1 MIPADLP
8 RLARRKPDAHK
19 GLFGTVLVAAG
30 SRSMCG
36 AAVLCGLGA
45 LRGGAGRVRIACP
58 ADAWPVVAAG
68 NPCYMTVPLATHSDG
83 TYSESSAAELARLA
97 EQADVFAAGPGLGN
111 RPDVGNLVRTV
122 LTARPDLPAVLD
134 ADAISALSPAGDKFP
149 KRPGPVVLTP
159 HPAEF
164 ARLLGATTA
173 EVQADRERLARDF
186 AARYGVVVLLK
197 GTPTIVT
204 DGVKTRASET
214 GNPGLATGGTGD
226 VLTGLVAA
234 LIGQKMS
241 GYDAACLG
249 AWAHGR
255 AGDLAAADLSEVAL
269 TAADLPDYLP
279 RVFKELETSS

>member
-8 RLARRKPDAHK
+8 RLARRKPDSHK
-19 GLFGTVLVAAG
+19 GLFGTVLIAAG
-30 SRSMCG
+30 GRGMTG
-36 AAVLCGLGA
+36 AAVLAGLGA

-58 ADAWPVVAAG
+58 ADAVPVVAAG
-68 NPCYMTVPLATHSDG
+68 NPCYMVAALPTHADG
-83 TYSESSAAELARLA
+83 TYSESSAAELVRLA
-97 EQADVFAAGPGLGN
+97 EKADVFAAGPGLGN

-134 ADAISALSPAGDKFP
+134 ADALNVLSPAADQFP

-159 HPAEF
+159 HPSEF
-164 ARLLGATTA
+164 ARLLGTTT
-173 EVQADRERLARDF
+173 EVVQADRERLAREF

-197 GTPTIVT
+197 GTPSIVT
-204 DGVKTRASET
+204 DGVKGRMNET
-214 GNPGLATGGTGD
+214 GNPGMATGGTGD

-241 GYDAACLG
+241 AYDAACLG
-249 AWAHGR
+249 AWVHGR
-255 AGDLAAADLSEVAL
+255 AGDFAAAELSEVAM

-279 RVFKELETSS
+279 KVFKELG